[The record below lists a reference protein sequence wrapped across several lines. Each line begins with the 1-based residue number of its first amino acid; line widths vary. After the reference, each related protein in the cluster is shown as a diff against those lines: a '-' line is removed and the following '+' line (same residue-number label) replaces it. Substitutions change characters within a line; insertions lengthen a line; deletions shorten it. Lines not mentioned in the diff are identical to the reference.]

1 MSAIVIKKLPEH
13 LLLVEK
19 ATKQFLKETEGKSWE
34 QFEAEIEALKHL
46 LDYAKLIHP
55 DRIERPFQVVSL

>member
-1 MSAIVIKKLPEH
+1 MSAIIVKKLPEH

-46 LDYAKLIHP
+46 LDHAKLIHP
-55 DRIERPFQVVSL
+55 ERIERPFQMASL